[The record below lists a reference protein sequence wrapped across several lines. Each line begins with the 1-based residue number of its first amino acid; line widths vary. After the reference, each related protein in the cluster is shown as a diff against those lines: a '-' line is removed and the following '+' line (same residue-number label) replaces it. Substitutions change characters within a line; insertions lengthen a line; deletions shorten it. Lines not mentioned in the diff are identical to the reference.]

1 MQFIVWKRLRKSVN
15 TKLRLLQRSLV
26 NQLSHYRCQFLLHMH
41 DVLDVPVQISGSCDR
56 LSAGSQS
63 VIYIERRWYV
73 FSQYFGSFLN
83 TAKCFPASILQYIK
97 NSRCRWSHGGIY
109 QAFFWD
115 VTQCHLADI
124 CMRISARNLLLVF
137 IFYALKKEAA
147 YSSETLKFIY
157 QITWCYNPEYYTDIC
172 HRLLQP
178 NCGKA
183 PIFSSQYV
191 AVCQWWQQTE
201 IQRNI

>member
-1 MQFIVWKRLRKSVN
+1 MEFIVWKRLRKSVN
-15 TKLRLLQRSLV
+15 TKLRLLQRFLV
-26 NQLSHYRCQFLLHMH
+26 NQLSHCRCQFLLHMH

-73 FSQYFGSFLN
+73 FSQYFGSFFDI
-83 TAKCFPASILQYIK
+83 AKCFPASILQYIK

-124 CMRISARNLLLVF
+124 CMRISAKKPAACLHILFPEEGGSILIRNL
-137 IFYALKKEAA
+137 E
-147 YSSETLKFIY
+147 IY
-157 QITWCYNPEYYTDIC
+157 LPN
-172 HRLLQP
+172 HMVLQP
-178 NCGKA
+178 RILHKYL
-183 PIFSSQYV
+183 SSLV
-191 AVCQWWQQTE
+191 AAKL
-201 IQRNI
+201 R